1 MITFSELKE
10 LLKDK
15 DIDVDITL
23 TAENGEVALYIGTP
37 NNSGYEY
44 VVDSM
49 DSIKQA
55 INDFIESEF

>member
-15 DIDVDITL
+15 DIDIDVTL
-23 TAENGEVALYIGTP
+23 TAENGEVTLYIGTP
-37 NNSGYEY
+37 NNSSYEY

-49 DSIKQA
+49 NSIKQA
-55 INDFIESEF
+55 INDFIKSEF